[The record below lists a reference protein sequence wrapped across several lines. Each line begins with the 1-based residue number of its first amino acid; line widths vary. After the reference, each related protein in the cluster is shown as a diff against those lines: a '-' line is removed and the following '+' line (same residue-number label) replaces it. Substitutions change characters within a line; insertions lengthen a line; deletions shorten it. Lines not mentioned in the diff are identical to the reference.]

1 MHALMTARPEL
12 TRLRALSMGAT
23 AAELSAKLARR
34 RRDLAILDSLD
45 AGASVAEIVEATGL
59 SRPRVYQLRD
69 KRVSG

>member
-1 MHALMTARPEL
+1 MTARPDL
-12 TRLRALSMGAT
+12 SRLRALSMEAT

-45 AGASVAEIVEATGL
+45 AGASVAEIVDATGL
-59 SRPRVYQLRD
+59 SQPRVYQLKD